1 MQIWGL
7 FLKEYKEPSSN
18 IGKEQAASQRAVK
31 ARLLLFPPPAVV
43 CVAGSGR
50 PRACGTTGL

>member
-18 IGKEQAASQRAVK
+18 IDKEQAASQKAVK
-31 ARLLLFPPPAVV
+31 AKPLLFLFLQQSV
-43 CVAGSGR
+43 
-50 PRACGTTGL
+50 

>member
-18 IGKEQAASQRAVK
+18 IDKELAASQRAVK
-31 ARLLLFPPPAVV
+31 VKPLLF
-43 CVAGSGR
+43 
-50 PRACGTTGL
+50 LFLQ